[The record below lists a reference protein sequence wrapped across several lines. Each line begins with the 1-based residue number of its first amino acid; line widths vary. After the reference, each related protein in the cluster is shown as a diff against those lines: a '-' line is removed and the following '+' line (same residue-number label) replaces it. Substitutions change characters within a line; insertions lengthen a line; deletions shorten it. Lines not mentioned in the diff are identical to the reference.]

1 MSIVDGS
8 HGGPAG
14 AGRAPGSLAD
24 MEWESVMCEYTGEGA
39 GERRTNTGQCLPRR
53 ELGEKTSQLILRVT
67 PGLEPEP
74 GSRKGA
80 VRPAKCPEA

>member
-1 MSIVDGS
+1 MSTQES
-8 HGGPAG
+8 
-14 AGRAPGSLAD
+14 
-24 MEWESVMCEYTGEGA
+24 ESVKEGPTLGSA
-39 GERRTNTGQCLPRR
+39 SPEGSWEGKTGQRLPRR
-53 ELGEKTSQLILRVT
+53 EMGEKTSQLILRVT